1 MPTFIRMF
9 AKLEE
14 PARYLNDDFRAVVLF
29 SGIGLVVTLIAVCNG
44 VQGVWL

>member
-1 MPTFIRMF
+1 MPTFIRMT

-14 PARYLNDDFRAVVLF
+14 PAPLLSDEFRAVLLF
-29 SGIGLVVTLIAVCNG
+29 SGIGLLVALIAAITG

>member
-1 MPTFIRMF
+1 VPTFIRMV

-14 PARYLNDDFRAVVLF
+14 PSPLLSDESRAIALF
-29 SGIGLVVTLIAVCNG
+29 CGIGLLVALIAVGCG